1 METIGHFRTTF
12 GLSSKWVL
20 VPILSYEKEIS
31 VTCKLNYFSYEWL
44 WTNKEALIRQIGN
57 GRLCSNKELR
67 HKIENSKYDN
77 WRMYYSAHPR
87 ELVLSFLN
95 YHVHNTWKWVVV
107 CQSAQWSY
115 IPEDDTRTRKTLKK
129 LLREINR
136 YSISPQDIKHTDKQ
150 TSGDNNKGC
159 N

>member
-1 METIGHFRTTF
+1 MWKQWAISERPLASF
-12 GLSSKWVL
+12 SKWVL

-31 VTCKLNYFSYEWL
+31 FACKLNYFSYEWL

-115 IPEDDTRTRKTLKK
+115 IPY
-129 LLREINR
+129 NVANMW
-136 YSISPQDIKHTDKQ
+136 IKNCTEN
-150 TSGDNNKGC
+150 TGSNKD
-159 N
+159 